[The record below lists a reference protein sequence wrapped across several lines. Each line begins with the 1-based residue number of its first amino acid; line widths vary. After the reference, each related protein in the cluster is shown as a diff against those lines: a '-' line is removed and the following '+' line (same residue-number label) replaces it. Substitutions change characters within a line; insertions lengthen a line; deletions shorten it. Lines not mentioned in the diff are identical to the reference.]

1 MSTLFLLLL
10 LSVVSL
16 VKSDPIFLLPFSGD
30 FIPFFT
36 LAEALAE
43 KGHETYILLP
53 NENKDWLNGSKVKFI
68 RLPFSFNKIGSNQI
82 KSM

>member
-1 MSTLFLLLL
+1 MSTLLLLLL

-16 VKSDPIFLLPFSGD
+16 VKSDPIFLLPFSVKGD

-68 RLPFSFNKIGSNQI
+68 RLPFI
-82 KSM
+82 